1 MNNIIKL
8 EPGTAVAKPSAD
20 AETAAEITA
29 CQDRMALSQ
38 DALAELQRQPDA
50 LSHSFKEFQRSLDR
64 VNLEPLHRD
73 SFRLAKTMDELLA
86 DQSAKD
92 L

>member
-1 MNNIIKL
+1 MDNVIKL
-8 EPGTAVAKPSAD
+8 KSQ
-20 AETAAEITA
+20 TAAENTP
-29 CQDRMALSQ
+29 CQDNMAVSQ
-38 DALAELQRQPDA
+38 EALAELQRQLDE
-50 LSHSFKEFQRSLDR
+50 LSNSFKEFQRSLDR